1 VLDVT
6 ERKRLEA
13 QLRQSQKMDA
23 IGQLAGGVA
32 HDFNNLLTAILGY
45 SRLVADDLPAGDSR
59 RDDLEEVIK
68 AAHRAEGLTKQLLA
82 FSRTQVL
89 RSTSVD
95 LNELI
100 TGVSGMLRPLIGEH
114 LELELALAPELALV
128 RADAGQIE
136 QIVINMAVNARD
148 AMEGGGRITLET
160 ANVHLDATSGL
171 PLQTV
176 VPGWYVM
183 LAVIDRGA
191 GMDEHTKRH
200 LFEPFFTTKERGKGT
215 GLGLATVYGIVK
227 QSDGYIWVES
237 EPGRGSTFRVYLPRT
252 ARDAEVVATVAKP
265 ASQRGGSETVLL
277 VEDEAGVRALASRIL
292 REAGYRVLEAAH
304 AQDAALIFAQQAGAV
319 DLLVTDVIMPGTNGP
334 DLFRRLAIE
343 QPRLKVIFISGY
355 ATEAMAR
362 QVQLD
367 RTQPFVQKPFTAAQL
382 ISRVRRVLDGDRR
395 ATKKGSA

>member
-1 VLDVT
+1 
-6 ERKRLEA
+6 
-13 QLRQSQKMDA
+13 M
-23 IGQLAGGVA
+23 
-32 HDFNNLLTAILGY
+32 
-45 SRLVADDLPAGDSR
+45 
-59 RDDLEEVIK
+59 EEVIK
-68 AAHRAEGLTKQLLA
+68 AAHRAEALTQQLLA

-89 RSTSVD
+89 RTTSVD

-100 TGVSGMLRPLIGEH
+100 TSVSGMLRPLIGEH
-114 LELELALAPELALV
+114 IELELVLAPELALV

-148 AMEGGGRITLET
+148 AMETGGRVTLET

-191 GMDEHTKRH
+191 GMDEHTKRR

-237 EPGRGSTFRVYLPRT
+237 EPGCGSTFRVYLPRT
-252 ARDAEVVATVAKP
+252 ARDVDVVASPVLP
-265 ASQRGGSETVLL
+265 ASPRGGSETVLL

-292 REAGYRVLEAAH
+292 REAGYRVLEAAQ
-304 AQDAALIFAQQAGAV
+304 AQDAVLIFAQQAGAV
-319 DLLVTDVIMPGTNGP
+319 DLLISDVIMPGTNGP
-334 DLFRRLAIE
+334 ALFRRLAAE
-343 QPRLKVIFISGY
+343 QSRLKVIFISGY

-367 RTQPFVQKPFTAAQL
+367 RTHPFVQKPFTAAQL
-382 ISRVRRVLDGDRR
+382 ISRVRRVLDGDR
-395 ATKKGSA
+395 SAIPKESP